1 MTANPPGAGVARK
14 HSIVVGGT
22 KGVGREVAALFA
34 ADGQLVT
41 AVGRSVVPAAD
52 HPGGGRVEGLAGDL
66 EQPDALLAA
75 LQDRVAAAGGLSSL
89 VFVQRYRGTGDPWL
103 GELAVSLTAT
113 KTLIEGLADRF
124 DPAGDRSICVVGSNA
139 GTFVARNQPVGY
151 HAAKAAVRQ
160 MARYYAVALGPKGVR
175 VNVVSPSTFV
185 KPESAAH
192 YGRADLRGLYAAA
205 APLGRPGTAREV
217 ADAVA
222 YLCGPRASYI
232 TGQELAVDGG
242 LGLMLQD
249 ALARDL
255 AGIAG

>member
-1 MTANPPGAGVARK
+1 MAQP

-34 ADGQLVT
+34 QDGHVVT
-41 AVGRSVVPAAD
+41 TVGRSAAAAVE
-52 HPGGGRVEGLAGDL
+52 HPGGGRVEGLAADL
-66 EQPDALLAA
+66 EQPDKLLAA
-75 LQDRVAAAGGLSSL
+75 LRERVAAVGLVSRL
-89 VFVQRYRGTGDPWL
+89 VFVQRYRGTGDPWA

-113 KTLIEGLADRF
+113 KTLIEGLADSF
-124 DPAGDRSICVVGSNA
+124 DPAGDRAVCVVGSNA

-151 HAAKAAVRQ
+151 HVAKAAVRQ
-160 MARYYAVALGPKGVR
+160 MARYYAVALGPKGIR
-175 VNVVSPSTFV
+175 VNVVAPSTFV

-192 YGRADLRGLYAAA
+192 YGKSEFQELYAKA

-217 ADAVA
+217 ADAVH
-222 YLCGPRASYI
+222 YLCGSRATYI

-255 AGIAG
+255 TAGG